1 MKSLEYLG
9 IGIIVLALVIV
20 LFKYGPL
27 TVLVGIA
34 GALLAPIVILCSK
47 RK

>member
-1 MKSLEYLG
+1 M
-9 IGIIVLALVIV
+9 
-20 LFKYGPL
+20 FKYGPL
-27 TVLVGIA
+27 TVLAGIA

>member
-1 MKSLEYLG
+1 MKCLEQLG

-27 TVLVGIA
+27 GLLGAIV
-34 GALLAPIVILCSK
+34 GALFAPVVILCS
-47 RK
+47 RKK